1 MIRSAQNI
9 APKCIKRVVLIVLQ
23 VPGVLYGHG
32 QDPIFCASRVKFLVQ
47 LPTAMFVFFNII
59 RQIIRAKTATRTKQ
73 I

>member
-9 APKCIKRVVLIVLQ
+9 APERIECVMLIVLLA
-23 VPGVLYGHG
+23 PGLYGHG
-32 QDPIFCASRVKFLVQ
+32 QETIFCASRVKFLVQ

-59 RQIIRAKTATRTKQ
+59 RQIIRARTATRTKQ